1 MPLRDEDEVRA
12 ALLEQADDNDGA
24 TQLLNILRWSLAGN
38 AAAKRARLLSFLDG
52 PASRRRVGWL
62 DLLLQQWKQFAWRG
76 TASFQN
82 FLPLRDS
89 SPPRSSLPGQNSSCR

>member
-12 ALLEQADDNDGA
+12 ALLEQAGDNDGA

-52 PASRRRVGWL
+52 PAS
-62 DLLLQQWKQFAWRG
+62 
-76 TASFQN
+76 
-82 FLPLRDS
+82 
-89 SPPRSSLPGQNSSCR
+89 